1 MRLSSDLERVH
12 TLIFSVSTLHFLMY
26 TLLHLAL
33 KDAGPT
39 RLVVIRDLQDVGSVD
54 PVVGSA
60 SHTVVTF
67 AIELIHRDLRDG
79 LAPIVWSGRNGQL
92 TLLYVAEYTLSA
104 MMGQ

>member
-12 TLIFSVSTLHFLMY
+12 TLIFSVSALHFLMY

-67 AIELIHRDLRDG
+67 AIELIHRDLQDG
-79 LAPIVWSGRNGQL
+79 
-92 TLLYVAEYTLSA
+92 
-104 MMGQ
+104 